1 MWGKPACS
9 ANVFTAQGYY
19 SPDLSVCEAEIHRE
33 EGGCN
38 CVAGEESVDVT
49 LPSAEGVDV
58 MMSTEAAIN
67 EGDVGACI

>member
-1 MWGKPACS
+1 MFASEG
-9 ANVFTAQGYY
+9 NY
-19 SPDLSVCEAEIHRE
+19 SPDLSICEAEIHRI

-38 CVAGEESVDVT
+38 SMAGEESIDVT